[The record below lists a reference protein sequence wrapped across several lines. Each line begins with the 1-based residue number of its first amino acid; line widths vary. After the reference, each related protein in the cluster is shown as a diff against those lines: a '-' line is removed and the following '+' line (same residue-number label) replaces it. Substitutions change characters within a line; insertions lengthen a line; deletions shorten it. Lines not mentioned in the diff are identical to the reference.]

1 MITESEQAAI
11 DKWLIPEEEIKNYIP
26 TEWSEFDVGRI
37 TKSAHTIISEINNK
51 QIDNYLVL
59 EGIRELFNGLYIID
73 LEIEDL
79 TNRKIS
85 RSVNKAAIKSLSNY
99 LHTSSYG
106 TKIKEVA
113 HCGPERGIYQ
123 IIVSPPARPL
133 PEDL

>member
-1 MITESEQAAI
+1 MTTEKTWEI
-11 DKWLIPEEEIKNYIP
+11 IHKWGVPDEEAENYIP
-26 TEWSEFDVGRI
+26 TERDEFDVKRI
-37 TKSAHTIISEINNK
+37 TKSAKTIIKEINNK
-51 QIDNYLVL
+51 QMDNYLIL
-59 EGIRELFNGLYIID
+59 EGVRELFNGLYIID
-73 LEIEDL
+73 LEIEDFA
-79 TNRKIS
+79 NRRIS